1 MHIFLCYF
9 HQHDITSCRW
19 ALSKLSHTVYQNIK
33 NMTDVRELQ
42 SFILLGI
49 ALQMTD
55 DKKYAKLW
63 FFVAASIDK

>member
-1 MHIFLCYF
+1 
-9 HQHDITSCRW
+9 
-19 ALSKLSHTVYQNIK
+19 
-33 NMTDVRELQ
+33 MTDVRELQ

-63 FFVAASIDK
+63 FFVAASIDKWNATSAKIRVLHHIH